1 MLTLNT
7 YLKWQFENKKIPS
20 DLLKMCNEQHF
31 SQTQNKWVF
40 KGDMDICHLLR
51 SLKKELNVYLTE
63 QQSKEYLQSKKIEK
77 FEKWLDTCPVDWQTS
92 RHPSSDIRTVNFE
105 L

>member
-7 YLKWQFENKKIPS
+7 YLKWQFEHKKIPS

-31 SQTQNKWVF
+31 SQSQNKWIF

-51 SLKKELNVYLTE
+51 SLKKELNVYLSE
-63 QQSKEYLQSKKIEK
+63 QIKEEERQSRKLEK
-77 FEKWLDTCPVDWQTS
+77 FEKWLDTCPIDYHTS
-92 RHPSSDIRTVNFE
+92 RHPSSEIKTINFE